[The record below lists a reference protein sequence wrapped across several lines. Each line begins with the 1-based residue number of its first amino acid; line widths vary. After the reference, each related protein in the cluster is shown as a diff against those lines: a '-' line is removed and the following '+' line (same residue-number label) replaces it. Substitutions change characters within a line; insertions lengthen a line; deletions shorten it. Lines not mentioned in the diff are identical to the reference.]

1 MTKYGK
7 GFSLAIFL
15 TFSLCLAGEVM
26 SQPMDGTSVGF
37 PVIMQMNRRD
47 EGFRQYIADVEA
59 NRRLVFLR
67 NRRQGITVESIAES
81 LTIYSYTVREGDDLF
96 SLAARSNIPFS
107 ALATL
112 NRLGNTADLRPGMT
126 LLLPS
131 APGIFLPY
139 EPASDLER
147 LMVSSRFPAEDDDW
161 SVIII
166 PGATGSGRN
175 VFHFFPGDEFSQA
188 ERAFFLNPGFF
199 RFPLLNFRVTSGY
212 GMRACPLGGRPHFH
226 RGIDLAAPMG
236 TEIFAVADGVVTETG
251 YNRVLGYFVRI
262 NHSRNWTSLYG
273 HMQRIGTTTGTQVR
287 AGTLIGWVGSTG
299 LSTGPHL
306 HFELWQGDQ
315 TRDPSRYLRR

>member
-1 MTKYGK
+1 MGKYGK
-7 GFSLAIFL
+7 GFSLALFL
-15 TFSLCLAGEVM
+15 TFFLFQPVS
-26 SQPMDGTSVGF
+26 SQPMDGAAAGF
-37 PVIMQMNRRD
+37 PVIIQMNRRD

-59 NRRLVFLR
+59 NRRLVFLW
-67 NRRQGITVESIAES
+67 NRRQGITAESIAES
-81 LTIYSYTVREGDDLF
+81 LTIYRYTVREGDDLF

-107 ALATL
+107 TLASL
-112 NRLGNTADLRPGMT
+112 NRIGNRSDIQPGMT

-139 EPASDLER
+139 EPMSDLER
-147 LMVSSRFPAEDDDW
+147 LMVSSRFPAVEDELALV
-161 SVIII
+161 VI
-166 PGATGSGRN
+166 PNPTGSGRST
-175 VFHFFPGDEFSQA
+175 FHFFPGDEFTQA

-236 TEIFAVADGVVTETG
+236 TEIFAAADGVVTETG
-251 YNRVLGYFVRI
+251 YDRVLGYFVRI
-262 NHSRNWTSLYG
+262 SHARNWTTLYG
-273 HMQRIGTTTGTQVR
+273 HMQRIGATPGTQVR

-306 HFELWQGDQ
+306 HFEMWQGDQ
-315 TRDPSRYLRR
+315 SRNPGRYLRR